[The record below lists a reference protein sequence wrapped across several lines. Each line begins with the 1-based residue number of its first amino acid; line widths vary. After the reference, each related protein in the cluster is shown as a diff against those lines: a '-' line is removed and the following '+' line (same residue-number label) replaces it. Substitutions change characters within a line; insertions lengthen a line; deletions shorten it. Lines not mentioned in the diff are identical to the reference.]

1 MFPRIKQQAGN
12 LYIVAIFV
20 IVVMGFLATA
30 LSRMEW
36 SNSDALSKD
45 LLGTRAWFAAHS
57 VNEYVLTQIYPVGDP
72 ETNNI
77 ASTCSAINAD
87 QQGYAASLLTEFQ
100 GCGKVTTFCDDS
112 SDYILDSKR
121 FYKIQSAVQCG
132 SGRFLVE
139 RKQEVWVKE

>member
-1 MFPRIKQQAGN
+1 MFPRIRKQAGN

-45 LLGTRAWFAAHS
+45 LLGTRAWLAAHS
-57 VNEYVLTQIYPVGDP
+57 VNEYLLTKMYPLGDP

-77 ASTCSAINAD
+77 VNVCGAMNAD
-87 QQGYAASLLTEFQ
+87 QQGYAASLLTEFK
-100 GCGKVTTFCDDS
+100 GCKTVTTTCNDS
-112 SDYILDSKR
+112 TDYVLDSLR
-121 FYKIQSAVQCG
+121 FYKIQTAVQCG
-132 SGRFLVE
+132 SGQYLVE
-139 RKQEVWVKE
+139 RQQEVWVKE